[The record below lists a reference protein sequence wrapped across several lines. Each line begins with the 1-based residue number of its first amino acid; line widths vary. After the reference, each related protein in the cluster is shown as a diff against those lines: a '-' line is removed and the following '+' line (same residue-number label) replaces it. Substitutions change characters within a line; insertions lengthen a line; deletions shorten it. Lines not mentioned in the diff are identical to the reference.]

1 MSGCVPEAALGL
13 RLCTEQES
21 SGALPCKSNFTAAE
35 ELHILLPFLIH
46 AFPGL
51 NSFQEKCPCLP
62 TFQVDLDLLP
72 RATQRT
78 RC

>member
-1 MSGCVPEAALGL
+1 MFGCVPETAPGL
-13 RLCTEQES
+13 PPCTEQES
-21 SGALPCKSNFTAAE
+21 SGALPCKGNVTAAE

-51 NSFQEKCPCLP
+51 NSFQEKYPCLP
-62 TFQVDLDLLP
+62 TFQVDLDLLS